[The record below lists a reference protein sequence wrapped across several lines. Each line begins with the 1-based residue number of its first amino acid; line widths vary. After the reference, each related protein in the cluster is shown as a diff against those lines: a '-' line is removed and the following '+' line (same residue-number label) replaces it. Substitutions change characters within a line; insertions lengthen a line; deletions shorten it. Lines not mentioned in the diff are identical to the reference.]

1 MAKARRPRIS
11 GYLSEQQR
19 SQRGP
24 IARRMQPD
32 FRHGLLEGDSLVGR
46 SMLQRQ
52 RTRLHAFSLRATKK
66 SLMST
71 VSRFGVSL
79 EEDLLA
85 AFDLSI
91 GGQGYQNRSEAIRD
105 LIRDHLIQKRVVQGD
120 AEVIGVVTLVYD
132 HRVHRLSDVLADMQH
147 KAEVVVNASLHIHLD
162 EHNCLE
168 VIVIRGRGNKV
179 HEIAGKLIATKGV
192 QNGKLVTTSPEL
204 QH

>member
-1 MAKARRPRIS
+1 
-11 GYLSEQQR
+11 
-19 SQRGP
+19 
-24 IARRMQPD
+24 
-32 FRHGLLEGDSLVGR
+32 
-46 SMLQRQ
+46 
-52 RTRLHAFSLRATKK
+52 
-66 SLMST
+66 MST

-105 LIRDHLIQKRVVQGD
+105 LIRDHLIQRRVGQGN

-132 HRVHRLSDVLADMQH
+132 HRVHRLGDLLADMQH
-147 KAEVVVNASLHIHLD
+147 KAEVAVNASLHIHLD

-168 VIVIRGRGNKV
+168 VIVIRGRGDKV

-192 QNGKLVTTSPEL
+192 QNGKLVTTAPEL
-204 QH
+204 KH